1 MGPINIYY
9 TSILY
14 IYIHSEQWESVVWHA
29 RSSQKKRE
37 EKNDERIDLNKSH
50 AFMHEQ
56 SILSTLCIYAM
67 YDNVL
72 LRTEGEPQK
81 EKRKKRST
89 WAHWC
94 KNTLVFFFA
103 YSTTSHKTEIRKYST
118 HTIHKR
124 RSQAVCLMPCA
135 CRFALKAWWC
145 QNSRFNF
152 HIKFFHHFF
161 TSSHFKFMSTLYASA
176 PWTNMHIWRSAHEGL
191 IAYIHCL
198 VLVLPRRTASVA
210 RKKKLC
216 KIVEFTSADDDS
228 TATILSLPVWARTV
242 WMLSQNLQFKCD
254 FDFYCSFFFVDFHSL
269 RRCRFV
275 APAAISLTWRS
286 VSEVTNNFF
295 LSFSLLFCS
304 RPMKKFEEDKK
315 SIVGKNQ

>member
-1 MGPINIYY
+1 
-9 TSILY
+9 
-14 IYIHSEQWESVVWHA
+14 
-29 RSSQKKRE
+29 
-37 EKNDERIDLNKSH
+37 
-50 AFMHEQ
+50 
-56 SILSTLCIYAM
+56 
-67 YDNVL
+67 
-72 LRTEGEPQK
+72 
-81 EKRKKRST
+81 
-89 WAHWC
+89 
-94 KNTLVFFFA
+94 
-103 YSTTSHKTEIRKYST
+103 
-118 HTIHKR
+118 
-124 RSQAVCLMPCA
+124 MPCA
-135 CRFALKAWWC
+135 YRFALKAWWC

-275 APAAISLTWRS
+275 APVAISLTWRS